1 MHSEEVRGRYA
12 STNIIRVIKSIIMRW
27 AGHVAGMGERR
38 GAYRVS
44 VGTPE
49 GRESLE
55 DLFSDGMIIL
65 KWIIQK

>member
-1 MHSEEVRGRYA
+1 
-12 STNIIRVIKSIIMRW
+12 
-27 AGHVAGMGERR
+27 VAGMGERR
-38 GAYRVS
+38 GASKIS

-65 KWIIQK
+65 KWIIEK